1 MTVDSPLDHESTPD
15 GGPVL
20 RQLYPELRAGGFSRA
35 DGSLLFYA
43 RVNALLSPEMTVLDF
58 GAGRGRDAVD
68 DPVAIRRELRVIKGK
83 VAEVVGVDIDPV
95 VKSNPSLD
103 RALVVEEDAPLPFE
117 DGSVDLIVSDFCFE
131 HLRRPALAARELT
144 RVLRPGGW
152 LCARTPNRWGYIG
165 VGARLVPNRLHTPLL
180 RRLQPARQAHDVF
193 PTAYRLNTRHALRE
207 HFPPEAFI
215 DVSYMHNGMPAYFGH
230 SISASRTARVVMR
243 HMPESLSSLLFV
255 FLQRRASA
263 NGEADGT

>member
-1 MTVDSPLDHESTPD
+1 MMSNAPVDHPSIPD

-35 DGSLLFYA
+35 DGSVLFYA

-68 DPVAIRRELRVIKGK
+68 DPVGFRRELRVLKGK
-83 VAEVVGVDIDPV
+83 VAEVIGVDIDPV
-95 VKSNPSLD
+95 VTTNPSLD
-103 RALVVEEDAPLPFE
+103 RALVIEEDGALPF
-117 DGSVDLIVSDFCFE
+117 DDNSIDLIVSDFCFE
-131 HLRRPALAARELT
+131 HLRRPDLAAPELT

-165 VGARLVPNRLHTPLL
+165 IGARLVPNRLHTPLL
-180 RRLQPARQAHDVF
+180 RRLQPARQAYDVF
-193 PTAYRLNTRHALRE
+193 PTAYRLNTRRALRE

-230 SISASRTARVVMR
+230 SVSASRTARVVMR

-263 NGEADGT
+263 NIEDDGT